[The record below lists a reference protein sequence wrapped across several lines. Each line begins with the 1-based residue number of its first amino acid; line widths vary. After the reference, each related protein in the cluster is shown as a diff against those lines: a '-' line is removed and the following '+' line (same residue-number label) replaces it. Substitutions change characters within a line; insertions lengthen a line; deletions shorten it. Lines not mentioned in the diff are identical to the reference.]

1 MAVLQKLDRLMA
13 TEIISLTFVITASLS
28 SIMIMGKLP
37 RYADFL
43 FSAPE
48 SVTTFLMLLLYIFP
62 NVLKLTVPISLLL
75 ASAIVTIRMAAD
87 RELEAWM
94 SSGVSIFRFAAMP
107 TFLGIAVMLIS
118 LFSALYFEPY
128 STQQF
133 NKFKWIQTRGVV
145 EAVLANTIRE
155 KSFIYDVPST
165 EKVNMSL
172 YFQKVSSDK
181 SEFMNVF
188 MGIKPP
194 SENFFSVLVSETGSL
209 KKTQNY
215 GLPDYVFS
223 LQDGTAYAERES
235 NETLP
240 VLIKEHP
247 KTFYFSK
254 SISAKIDL
262 TQFPKPQDL
271 IVTQFKDMDISLV
284 NTFKSKFKTD
294 STFSGGADQLYPA
307 AYIEFLKQQID
318 NSPNWKNDRLVIEKF
333 LFILK
338 QVAVPLSTLFLPII
352 GVCLGIQDP
361 RRKQYGVYF
370 GIGLVIFALYS
381 SMSLCQQLILNF
393 TISPIC
399 MLFIPPSVLI
409 FIILILLRW
418 RLRHPPSTG
427 FIAFVRDDLFKI
439 KFFTKKD

>member
-13 TEIISLTFVITASLS
+13 TEIISLTFVVTASLS
-28 SIMIMGKLP
+28 SIMIMAKLP
-37 RYADFL
+37 RYADLL
-43 FSAPE
+43 FSAPD

-94 SSGVSIFRFAAMP
+94 ASGVSIFRFAAMP
-107 TFLGIAVMLIS
+107 TVLGIVVMLIS

-155 KSFIYDVPST
+155 KSFIYDVPSS
-165 EKVNMSL
+165 EKVNLSL
-172 YFQKVSSDK
+172 YFQNVSTDK
-181 SEFMNVF
+181 SEFKDVF

-194 SENFFSVLVSETGSL
+194 NENFFSIVVSETGGL
-209 KKTQNY
+209 KKTLNN

-223 LQDGTAYAERES
+223 LHNGTAYSERES
-235 NETLP
+235 KQTLLNLTKEFP
-240 VLIKEHP
+240 NTYFQAKVLP
-247 KTFYFSK
+247 AN
-254 SISAKIDL
+254 SAFNL
-262 TQFPKPQDL
+262 FPKPSDL
-271 IVTQFKDMDISLV
+271 IITEFKDMDISLV

-294 STFSGGADQLYPA
+294 ATVSGGADQFYPA
-307 AYIEFLKQQID
+307 EFLKYLNQQKAK
-318 NSPNWKNDRLVIEKF
+318 SPDWKNDRTIIEKY

-338 QVAVPLSTLFLPII
+338 QISIPLSTLFLPII

-370 GIGLVIFALYS
+370 AIGLVIFSLYA
-381 SMSLCQQLILNF
+381 SLSVCQQLALSFI
-393 TISPIC
+393 ISPFSI
-399 MLFIPPSVLI
+399 LFVTPCVLM
-409 FIILILLRW
+409 FIILFLLRW

-427 FIAFVRDDLFKI
+427 FIAFVRDDLIKI